1 MKIWIYDNQF
11 GYFDLLKSNAPLNFD
26 LQHLTARNRDSDITN
41 YDADC
46 LVFFLNDEL
55 ELMDYMKLQR
65 PDMKTILCSPL
76 ESGAILQ
83 RDGDFIHIDVNLDK
97 NHLVDSILRLVVLNT
112 QHAERKSIKKAS
124 Y

>member
-26 LQHLTARNRDSDITN
+26 LQHLTASNRITN
-41 YDADC
+41 SDADC

-55 ELMDYMKLQR
+55 ELMDYIKLQR
-65 PDMKTILCSPL
+65 PYMKTILCSPL

-97 NHLVDSILRLVVLNT
+97 NHLVDSILRLVELNT
-112 QHAERKSIKKAS
+112 QYTEQESIKKAS